1 MILLIKPINIYE
13 MPVYYYEVTS
23 NKYLEMKKGK
33 WIIKICLD
41 HNT

>member
-33 WIIKICLD
+33 
-41 HNT
+41 